1 MMYEAGLG
9 NRTVAYYGESAY
21 WVNVDVDVPLF
32 LPIYAQRRLYD
43 LRRIASLEKASGAHI
58 HGQMVFDS
66 GWEWGYWLNTAVA
79 GRGAWDPVLSESDEW
94 SAFAKSLQMF
104 TRLLGPQL
112 GGRLEKLLVDLTRR
126 QAELLIL
133 GMVNGTESPNIAKL
147 SGIAYL
153 CGSDTWVELPRMFGL
168 KLTQPDK
175 IKMFE
180 ADDPDW
186 IYVLPLLREMEST
199 FHGFSIEMQH
209 LLNDALSIN
218 SGSTVCSAADGAV
231 PPGECPNHDSPH
243 IAAAA
248 IRVLEEFCDG
258 VQMLHLRA
266 KQVRLLYAAQE
277 AEVELDYKAQLL
289 TDSRKVIALAQTVV
303 ARRESKYRVPRERIA
318 SWRENPTVYRFGYLW
333 AVHSLYYWWRDQ
345 GLAERGSL
353 QSHYSP
359 CYLNRM
365 DASEVAVGWGK
376 YTLELMRTLIHYYSP
391 SSARYPIEVVNC
403 IAPPGTEYVFPRDL
417 YFY

>member
-1 MMYEAGLG
+1 MMYEASLG

-43 LRRIASLEKASGAHI
+43 LRRIAALEKTSGAHI
-58 HGQMVFDS
+58 HGQMIFDS
-66 GWEWGYWLNTAVA
+66 GWEWGYWLNSAVA
-79 GRGAWDPVLSESDEW
+79 GRASWDPMLSETDEW
-94 SAFAKSLQMF
+94 SAFGKSLQMI

-112 GGRLEKLLVDLTRR
+112 GVRLETILVDLTRR

-133 GMVNGTESPNIAKL
+133 GIVNGTASPNIAKL

-168 KLTQPDK
+168 KMTQPDK
-175 IKMFE
+175 IRMFE
-180 ADDPDW
+180 ADDVDW
-186 IYVLPLLREMEST
+186 VYVLPLLREMEST
-199 FHGFSIEMQH
+199 FHGFSRDMQQ
-209 LLNDALSIN
+209 LLSDALSAQS
-218 SGSTVCSAADGAV
+218 SGSPVAPHGSI
-231 PPGECPNHDSPH
+231 PQGECSSSSAPH
-243 IAAAA
+243 IAEAA
-248 IRVLEEFCDG
+248 IRVLEEFSDG
-258 VQMLHLRA
+258 VQMLYLRA

-277 AEVELDYKAQLL
+277 AEAELDHKAHLL
-289 TDSRKVIALAQTVV
+289 TESRKVITLAQAVV
-303 ARRESKYRVPRERIA
+303 FRRESKYRVPRERIA

-391 SSARYPIEVVNC
+391 SSARYPIEIINC